1 MNLLKRT
8 LISVGPSSPSSSTH
22 PGEAMR
28 RALAK
33 ELDPMDVAITVL
45 QAEQTWPMFKEE
57 APMILDAQLTYF
69 YKIK

>member
-1 MNLLKRT
+1 
-8 LISVGPSSPSSSTH
+8 
-22 PGEAMR
+22 MR